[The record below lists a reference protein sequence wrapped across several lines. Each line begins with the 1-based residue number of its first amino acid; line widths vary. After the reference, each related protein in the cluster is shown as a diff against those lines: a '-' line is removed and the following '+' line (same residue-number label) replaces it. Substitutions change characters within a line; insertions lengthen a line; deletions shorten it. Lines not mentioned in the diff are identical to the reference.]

1 MARVLGISARGGNA
15 MIRASAIDTMFEG
28 VVNFRSKV
36 EANTTNTQNLTNLD
50 INRYLTMVQSDPGQL
65 VFDSSKEFLKSAIE
79 LKKSATDSPLTLF
92 AVCTTYRKT
101 VKMQSKMQVLHIIN
115 WKGEFKEKKV
125 HSSSQVHGEYFLHLR
140 LKQSFQFK
148 DFLKTKMVPAHW
160 LKIEP
165 IPMGEKKVK
174 L

>member
-1 MARVLGISARGGNA
+1 MPNV
-15 MIRASAIDTMFEG
+15 IDLALPDFNLEEKKEG
-28 VVNFRSKV
+28 VDC
-36 EANTTNTQNLTNLD
+36 AD
-50 INRYLTMVQSDPGQL
+50 ITKLL
-65 VFDSSKEFLKSAIE
+65 KWDSAKEFIKSAIE
-79 LKKSATDSPLTLF
+79 LKKSATDSPLTSF

-101 VKMQSKMQVLHIIN
+101 VKMQSKMNVLHIIN

-125 HSSSQVHGEYFLHLR
+125 HSSPQVHGEYFLHVR
-140 LKQSFQFK
+140 VNQSFKFK

-165 IPMGEKKVK
+165 IPMGEKKEK